1 MVAAHRGSSVSGPG
15 ACPRGSMMHSAAEAL
30 PQTLRPR
37 FLGLGRTPR
46 EASPSQRGRRGSLSG
61 PLNTARLWRHLQGP
75 EGTNSDI
82 LEHSETMVRRTAGQ
96 PSSTCPHPVPLSL
109 WGGGVSMTSRRGPA
123 SSEGRKVELGFRKPT
138 THEKRVRIPIST
150 AFRPTRT
157 RGFSPC
163 GDVHSLGDPV
173 AAAVRF
179 RPFGLAREL
188 PAPPAPPGLPRG
200 VGGAALALFL
210 VLGGEASPRRRLRL
224 K

>member
-1 MVAAHRGSSVSGPG
+1 
-15 ACPRGSMMHSAAEAL
+15 
-30 PQTLRPR
+30 
-37 FLGLGRTPR
+37 
-46 EASPSQRGRRGSLSG
+46 
-61 PLNTARLWRHLQGP
+61 
-75 EGTNSDI
+75 
-82 LEHSETMVRRTAGQ
+82 
-96 PSSTCPHPVPLSL
+96 
-109 WGGGVSMTSRRGPA
+109 MTSRRGPA

-157 RGFSPC
+157 WGFSPC

-188 PAPPAPPGLPRG
+188 PAPPRPPRAATGGL
-200 VGGAALALFL
+200 GGAALALFL

>member
-1 MVAAHRGSSVSGPG
+1 
-15 ACPRGSMMHSAAEAL
+15 
-30 PQTLRPR
+30 
-37 FLGLGRTPR
+37 
-46 EASPSQRGRRGSLSG
+46 
-61 PLNTARLWRHLQGP
+61 
-75 EGTNSDI
+75 
-82 LEHSETMVRRTAGQ
+82 
-96 PSSTCPHPVPLSL
+96 
-109 WGGGVSMTSRRGPA
+109 MTSRRGPA

-173 AAAVRF
+173 AAAVHF
-179 RPFGLAREL
+179 RPSGLAREL
-188 PAPPAPPGLPRG
+188 PPPLPPQGCHGGL
-200 VGGAALALFL
+200 GGAALALFL